1 LKKNC
6 VTYFR
11 DPPPALRRQY
21 LSGRAAWRVHP
32 DTVGKVSSRPFR
44 RYLVRP
50 DRCLG
55 GGVTGCQSFARAA
68 LLEAGKSTGISR
80 CFRLADEASPGRNVN
95 ARHSPT
101 RSAIC
106 SNRVPP
112 ERSRRAACTSV
123 CFIPIGAR
131 TAEIRAVKVPAG
143 LARAARREAGKSTE
157 ISRCVRLADEAS
169 PGRNVNA
176 RHSPTRSAICSIR
189 VPPERS
195 RRAACTSV
203 CFIPIGARTT
213 EIRAVK
219 VPAGLAWA
227 ALRGA
232 GKSTENRPHFRLAD
246 VASPG
251 RPLSARRS
259 LTRRPIE
266 SNQVPPD
273 RSRRAPSI
281 AVEFDQVTVRPG
293 GPGLEPGL
301 YSLHCIYAQK

>member
-1 LKKNC
+1 MKKNC

-55 GGVTGCQSFARAA
+55 GGDTGCQSFARAA

-131 TAEIRAVKVPAG
+131 TAEIRAVKVSAG
-143 LARAARREAGKSTE
+143 LAWAARREAGKSTE
-157 ISRCVRLADEAS
+157 ISRCLLLADEAS
-169 PGRNVNA
+169 PGRTLKA
-176 RHSPTRSAICSIR
+176 RHSLTRRPICSIR
-189 VPPERS
+189 VPLE
-195 RRAACTSV
+195 
-203 CFIPIGARTT
+203 
-213 EIRAVK
+213 
-219 VPAGLAWA
+219 
-227 ALRGA
+227 
-232 GKSTENRPHFRLAD
+232 
-246 VASPG
+246 
-251 RPLSARRS
+251 
-259 LTRRPIE
+259 
-266 SNQVPPD
+266 

-281 AVEFDQVTVRPG
+281 AVEFDQVRVRPPV
-293 GPGLEPGL
+293 PGSSP
-301 YSLHCIYAQK
+301 ARRD